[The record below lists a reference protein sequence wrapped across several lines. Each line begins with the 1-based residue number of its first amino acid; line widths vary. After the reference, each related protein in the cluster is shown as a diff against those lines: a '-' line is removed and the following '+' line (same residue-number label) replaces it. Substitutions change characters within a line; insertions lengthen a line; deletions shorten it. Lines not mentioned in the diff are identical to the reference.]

1 MMELIAGLPGN
12 VLGVEATGAVT
23 DADYRNI
30 LIPQA
35 VARIGHGPIG
45 LLYVLRSDLGD
56 FQLAA
61 LWDDTAFGLT
71 HWHDFSRIAVV
82 TDHAAIRS
90 AVSLFKPFF
99 PAQVRMFS
107 LAELQTAK
115 DWINATR

>member
-1 MMELIAGLPGN
+1 MIDMMELISGLPSN

-56 FQLAA
+56 FQGVSVFLCVRGDGLPPA
-61 LWDDTAFGLT
+61 LPPRKEA
-71 HWHDFSRIAVV
+71 
-82 TDHAAIRS
+82 
-90 AVSLFKPFF
+90 
-99 PAQVRMFS
+99 
-107 LAELQTAK
+107 
-115 DWINATR
+115 